1 MSGLQLGQKGRKKT
15 GVQER
20 QKGTERSCLQKSQK
34 DFFFF
39 AVDSKNIERSCLL
52 ESQIVEKDMIYS
64 RFKKVGNG
72 MVLQNR
78 P

>member
-34 DFFFF
+34 DFIFF
-39 AVDSKNIERSCLL
+39 C
-52 ESQIVEKDMIYS
+52 S
-64 RFKKVGNG
+64 RFEKYRKVLFTGESNRRERYD
-72 MVLQNR
+72 LQ
-78 P
+78 